1 MNDLEQKK
9 AKSPAATAAAPSP
22 APANE
27 PGPASPVSAPTAVP
41 AATNGVTKK
50 SFLPAVLASRQ
61 PLLLK
66 GNRLRPVRG
75 SVTALVGGMVAFVL
89 MALEAQFRWGVALGV
104 VGLFVASVGVLD
116 FWGTF
121 DDPES
126 RVAARATL
134 QTLRKPLLAV
144 LGCLFATLLFI
155 DLTVQGRLPIAA
167 AAVLVTASFVAL
179 VVAVFQ
185 AGVALGPWAVD
196 ELGQPRPLLK
206 RHGFWVVLTGVL
218 LYLPMQGSYSLSD
231 PWETHYGEV
240 AREMLARN
248 DWIST
253 WWAQDGWFWSKP
265 VLDFWM
271 QAAVMSIF
279 GVDYRPG
286 GMLESAAAGH
296 SPWPEWAV
304 RMPVFALAILA
315 LYVLYKG
322 VAKVFGRRAGMLGA
336 LVLATMP
343 QWFLLAHQTITDM
356 PLVATLSISMG
367 LLMLGMHTDAEQV
380 VRGYEVSVLGRKFR
394 LTGFHLVF
402 AVILM
407 TALPQILYLL
417 SRNVELAWHPGAHGF
432 RWHLD
437 EFWSGSKG
445 NCGLPGNEACTPQR
459 PVNAQFQPALQ
470 GLMWA
475 AVLGAVLFMN
485 WGERR
490 TQRMY
495 FLAAWYFAAVATLGK
510 GPAGFGLPICVT
522 FTYLA
527 ATRKWQKLLTVEIIS
542 GLLLILVVA
551 IPWYLA
557 MYIRH
562 GQPFTDRLIFHDM
575 YKRAMTHVHDTNEG
589 DDVSF
594 RFYIWQL
601 GYALF
606 PWTGLVPAGLVW
618 WARRRD
624 DAAGGQGDVSVFLA
638 MWFVFAFGLF
648 TAMLTKF
655 HHYIFPAVPPAAMLT
670 GILIDRMLGSRHL
683 AAPGKLVH
691 YLAGAGLSSL
701 LCAYGFVRIFPGGV
715 LGNRTADGTV
725 VPASF
730 AIGVPAIV
738 AGIALAIVA
747 AWKFGCPDRPASE
760 DSAQARRTARHENLM
775 LGAIGVAA
783 AVVVALVGRDMAVK
797 SDASDVAGQ
806 ARLMHLFTY
815 NYRRL
820 WPDSLEFSGVLAGF
834 AVLATG
840 LCLLS
845 MVTRLR
851 RHVTVLLF
859 GTALLFAA
867 WGLDVYL
874 VKAAP
879 HWGQREVL
887 EAYYK
892 MRGSPNEPIIAYQ
905 MNWKGENFYTGNHIP
920 AFVSSGATFTS
931 YLKTQ
936 QEKGIKTFWFVTEHS
951 RTSSLKNE
959 AANPRV
965 FDTVTDKRLNNKFC
979 LIKAV
984 YD

>member
-1 MNDLEQKK
+1 MNEIEENQ
-9 AKSPAATAAAPSP
+9 AKNPVMPDHATAAAGVTASP
-22 APANE
+22 A
-27 PGPASPVSAPTAVP
+27 VP
-41 AATNGVTKK
+41 HAATNGAAKR
-50 SFLPAVLASRQ
+50 SFLPAVLATRKR
-61 PLLLK
+61 LLTA
-66 GNRLRPVRG
+66 GNKLRIVRG
-75 SVTALVGGMVAFVL
+75 GVTAIVGGLFAFAF
-89 MALEAQFRWGVALGV
+89 MAVEAQFRWGVAAGFVGV
-104 VGLFVASVGVLD
+104 LVASIGVLD

-121 DDPES
+121 DDADE
-126 RVAARATL
+126 RVAARVTGQQLRTPALAVVGSLLATL
-134 QTLRKPLLAV
+134 I
-144 LGCLFATLLFI
+144 FI
-155 DLTVQGRLPIAA
+155 GFTAQGRLPIAA
-167 AAVLVTASFVAL
+167 AAVLITASFIAL
-179 VVAVFQ
+179 LASVFR

-196 ELGQPRPLLK
+196 ELGEARPLWR

-271 QAAVMSIF
+271 QASVMSIF
-279 GVDYRPG
+279 GVDYHPG
-286 GMLESAAAGH
+286 EMLANAASGH
-296 SPWPEWAV
+296 TPWPEWAV
-304 RMPVFALAILA
+304 RMPVFTLAIIA
-315 LYVLYKG
+315 LYVLYKA

-336 LVLATMP
+336 IILATMP

-367 LLMLGMHTDAEQV
+367 LLMIGMHTDSQET
-380 VRGYEVSVLGRKFR
+380 VRAYEVSVLGRKFR

-402 AVILM
+402 GVILL

-417 SRNVELAWHPGAHGF
+417 SRNVELQWHAGAHGF

-445 NCGLPGNEACTPQR
+445 NCSLPGNEACTPQR
-459 PVNAQFQPALQ
+459 PVYTQFQPALEA
-470 GLMWA
+470 LMWA
-475 AVLGAVLFMN
+475 AGLGVILLMN

-495 FLAAWYFAAVATLGK
+495 YLAAWYFAAVATMGK
-510 GPAGFGLPICVT
+510 GPAGFGLPICVM
-522 FTYLA
+522 FTYIA
-527 ATRKWQKLLTVEIIS
+527 ATRNWHKLLTLEIVS
-542 GLLLILVVA
+542 GLLIILVVS
-551 IPWYLA
+551 IPWYFA

-618 WARRRD
+618 WTRRRD
-624 DAAGGQGDVSVFLA
+624 DASGGQGDVSVFLA

-670 GILIDRMLGSRHL
+670 GILVDRMLGKPDL
-683 AAPGKLVH
+683 AAPGKLLH
-691 YLAGAGLSSL
+691 YLGGVALSTL
-701 LCAYGFVRIFPGGV
+701 LTVYGFVRIFPGTV
-715 LGNRTADGTV
+715 LGEHLADGSV
-725 VPASF
+725 RPGSF

-738 AGIALAIVA
+738 VGVAIAIVVG
-747 AWKFGCPDRPASE
+747 WRFGRADEPDQDASE
-760 DSAQARRTARHENLM
+760 EPRTRRLEDMM
-775 LGAIGVAA
+775 LGGVGVAA
-783 AVVVALVGRDMAVK
+783 AIVVALVGRDLAAK
-797 SDASDVAGQ
+797 SDASDVVGQ

-820 WPDSLEFSGVLAGF
+820 WPDTLEFSGVLAGF
-834 AVLATG
+834 AVVATA

-845 MVTRLR
+845 MVSRLR
-851 RHVTVLLF
+851 RHAMVLLLS
-859 GTALLFAA
+859 TSLLWAV

-879 HWGQREVL
+879 HWGQREVI

-892 MRGSPNEPIIAYQ
+892 MRGSANEPIIAYQ
-905 MNWKGENFYTGNHIP
+905 MNWKGENYYTGNHIP
-920 AFVSSGATFTS
+920 AFVSSGATFTN
-931 YLKTQ
+931 YLKQQ
-936 QEKGIKTFWFVTEHS
+936 QEKGVKTFWFVTEHS

-979 LIKAV
+979 LVKAV